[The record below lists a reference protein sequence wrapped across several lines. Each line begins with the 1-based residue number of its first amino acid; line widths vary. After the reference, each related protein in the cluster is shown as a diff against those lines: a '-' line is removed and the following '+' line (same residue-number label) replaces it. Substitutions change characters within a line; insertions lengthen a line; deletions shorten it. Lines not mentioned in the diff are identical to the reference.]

1 MRIGDKPIL
10 VNVKNSVFTSNLNS
24 SQKSNN
30 MMTNNELINLELQ
43 NFKKCVK

>member
-1 MRIGDKPIL
+1 MEKFEMRIGDKPIL

-30 MMTNNELINLELQ
+30 IF
-43 NFKKCVK
+43 FKIGALYSFLSS